1 MGELA
6 RRNAGR
12 DGVRLPDTMVA
23 IPLTVHD
30 RILEYCTSAV
40 ASNPAVGSLTVVCR
54 AWILKLAHVRQVYLL
69 RAAYKLAIDTSDHAR
84 CCWQLVEAAEK
95 DWSSEL

>member
-54 AWILKLAHVRQVYLL
+54 AWIFKFAHLL
-69 RAAYKLAIDTSDHAR
+69 RAAYKFAIDTSGHAR

>member
-1 MGELA
+1 M
-6 RRNAGR
+6 
-12 DGVRLPDTMVA
+12 
-23 IPLTVHD
+23 
-30 RILEYCTSAV
+30 
-40 ASNPAVGSLTVVCR
+40 CR

-69 RAAYKLAIDTSDHAR
+69 RAAYKFAIDTSDHAR